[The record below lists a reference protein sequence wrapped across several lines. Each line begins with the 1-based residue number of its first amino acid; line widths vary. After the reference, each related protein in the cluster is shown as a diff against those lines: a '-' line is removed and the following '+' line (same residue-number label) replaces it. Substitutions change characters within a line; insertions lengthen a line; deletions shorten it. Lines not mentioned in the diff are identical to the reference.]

1 MTNANS
7 PQKHA
12 AGIQEMV
19 LTALFTALLLLMG
32 FTPLGLIDLPFI
44 KATTL
49 HIPVIIGSILLG
61 PFRGAF
67 LGGVFGVLSVW
78 KSTIAPSAL
87 SFAFSPFI
95 PLPGESHGSAW
106 ALVIAI
112 IPRVLVGVVP
122 WFVVRLFELIPAN
135 RLAVKSAGSIAAAV
149 IGSAGNTGLV
159 MGLMGLTLGGS
170 FAAVKG
176 IGGDEVWAGI
186 LAIVFANGVP
196 EAIAAAVIVPVI
208 VLALTKVLP
217 AARDSAGT
225 GSRKGSQ

>member
-1 MTNANS
+1 MTNINS
-7 PQKHA
+7 PQKRS

-49 HIPVIIGSILLG
+49 HIPVIIGSIMLG
-61 PFRGAF
+61 PWRGAF
-67 LGGVFGVLSVW
+67 LGGMFGLLSIW

-95 PLPGESHGSAW
+95 PLPGEVHGSAW
-106 ALVIAI
+106 ALVIALV
-112 IPRVLVGVVP
+112 PRILVGVVP
-122 WFVVRLFELIPAN
+122 WFVVKLFELIPAPKT
-135 RLAVKSAGSIAAAV
+135 AMKSL
-149 IGSAGNTGLV
+149 GSAVAGAVGSAVNTLLV

-176 IGGDEVWAGI
+176 IGGDEVWGAI
-186 LAIVFANGVP
+186 LAVVFANGVP
-196 EAIAAAVIVPVI
+196 EAIAAAVITPVI
-208 VLALTKVLP
+208 VLALTK
-217 AARDSAGT
+217 AM
-225 GSRKGSQ
+225 GSVNRRKGS

>member
-1 MTNANS
+1 MTNANL
-7 PQKHA
+7 PTKRT

-49 HIPVIIGSILLG
+49 HIPVIIGSLVLG
-61 PFRGAF
+61 PWRGAF
-67 LGGVFGVLSVW
+67 LGGVFGLLSIG

-95 PLPGESHGSAW
+95 PLPGESHGSPW
-106 ALVIAI
+106 ALVIAL
-112 IPRVLVGVVP
+112 IPRILVGVVP
-122 WFVVRLFELIPAN
+122 WFVVKLFEMIPAN
-135 RLAVKSAGSIAAAV
+135 KTAMKSIGTVIAAV
-149 IGSAGNTGLV
+149 TGSAVNTGLV

-176 IGGDEVWAGI
+176 IGGDEIWAGI

-196 EAIAAAVIVPVI
+196 EAIAAGVIAPVI

-217 AARDSAGT
+217 SVRSG
-225 GSRKGSQ
+225 KGKQ

>member
-1 MTNANS
+1 MTNANIPTKRS
-7 PQKHA
+7 

-61 PFRGAF
+61 PWRGAF
-67 LGGVFGVLSVW
+67 LGGMFGLLSIW

-95 PLPGESHGSAW
+95 PLPGEAHGSPW
-106 ALVIAI
+106 ALMIALV
-112 IPRVLVGVVP
+112 PRILVGVVP
-122 WFVVRLFELIPAN
+122 WLVVRLFELIPAN
-135 RLAVKSAGSIAAAV
+135 KLAMRSVGSIAAGIA
-149 IGSAGNTGLV
+149 GSAVNTLLV

-176 IGGDEVWAGI
+176 IGGDEVWGAI
-186 LAIVFANGVP
+186 LAVIFANGIP
-196 EAIAAAVIVPVI
+196 EAIAAAVITPVV
-208 VLALTKVLP
+208 VLALTKVM
-217 AARDSAGT
+217 
-225 GSRKGSQ
+225 GSLNLKKGS